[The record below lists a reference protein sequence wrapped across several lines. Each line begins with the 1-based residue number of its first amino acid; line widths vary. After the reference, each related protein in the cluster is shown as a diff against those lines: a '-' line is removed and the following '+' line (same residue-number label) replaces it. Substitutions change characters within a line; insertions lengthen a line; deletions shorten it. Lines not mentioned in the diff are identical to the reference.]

1 MGSNALHKD
10 DYFSAR
16 GLHATTPEGLNQAL
30 KEVLDSMTT
39 TLYPKSSDELTESEQ
54 SVLRQGGV
62 NLDRSTTRDL
72 MAETAVKYAAL
83 IESGLSTKDAA
94 IRLDIP
100 ESQVRQMIS
109 RKTLYSILLNN
120 RRYIPLFQFEDTGTL
135 VPNIAKVNV
144 ALPSDLHPVEVYQWY
159 TEADLELY
167 LGDDIDT
174 IMSPL
179 AWLRSGGDT
188 KKLVTLLHRL

>member
-1 MGSNALHKD
+1 MGSNAAHKD
-10 DYFSAR
+10 DYFSVR

-39 TLYPKSSDELTESEQ
+39 TLYPTSSDELTESEQ
-54 SVLRQGGV
+54 AVLLQGGV
-62 NLDRSTTRDL
+62 NLDHSTTRDL
-72 MAETAVKYAAL
+72 VAETAVKYAAL
-83 IESGLSTKDAA
+83 IESGLSTKDVATQ
-94 IRLDIP
+94 LDIP

-109 RKTLYSILLNN
+109 RKSLYSILLNN
-120 RRYIPLFQFEDTGTL
+120 RRYIPIFQFEDTGTL
-135 VPNIAKVNV
+135 VPNISKVNV

-159 TEADLELY
+159 TEADLELF

-179 AWLRSGGDT
+179 AWLRSGGGT

>member
-10 DYFSAR
+10 DYFTAR

-72 MAETAVKYAAL
+72 MAETAIKYAAL

-109 RKTLYSILLNN
+109 RKTLYSILLNS

-159 TEADLELY
+159 TEADLELF

>member
-1 MGSNALHKD
+1 MSSNALHKD

-16 GLHATTPEGLNQAL
+16 GLHAAAPEGLNQAL

-39 TLYPKSSDELTESEQ
+39 TLYPTSSDELTESEQ
-54 SVLRQGGV
+54 AVLHQGGV
-62 NLDRSTTRDL
+62 NLAQSMTRDL
-72 MAETAVKYAAL
+72 LAETAIKYAAL
-83 IESGLSTKDAA
+83 IESGLSTKDVAV
-94 IRLDIP
+94 RLDIP

-109 RKTLYSILLNN
+109 RRTLYSILLNN
-120 RRYIPLFQFEDTGTL
+120 RRYVPLFQFEDTGPM
-135 VPNIAKVNV
+135 VSNISKVNV

-159 TEADLELY
+159 AEADLELFF
-167 LGDDIDT
+167 GDDIDT
-174 IMSPL
+174 TMSPL